1 MLHRSVRLR
10 SSPYLLRDRITVLP
24 FPHPFTTRAISAP
37 AACGRL
43 HPTPI
48 SRVRWTCHHLCY
60 DRASFQLPSCHSSL
74 PMLIFFTTL
83 LATLSSILCSR
94 AALELEN
101 LALRHQLGVLQR
113 SARKRYQVLHNI
125 VTTETVPLVART
137 RSPAK
142 VAGASGEGPCGQS
155 G

>member
-60 DRASFQLPSCHSSL
+60 DRASFSVAFLPQLSPDAHFFHDTARHSL
-74 PMLIFFTTL
+74 FDPA
-83 LATLSSILCSR
+83 LARCPGDWRTWPYGINSACCSGPR
-94 AALELEN
+94 ESAL
-101 LALRHQLGVLQR
+101 G
-113 SARKRYQVLHNI
+113 
-125 VTTETVPLVART
+125 
-137 RSPAK
+137 
-142 VAGASGEGPCGQS
+142 
-155 G
+155 